1 MTQIMVSTAVFKL
14 VNMVGLLGYLLTTID
29 KFSDWSSDA
38 ADVVN
43 GVFHLIMWIA
53 LLVIEVDQKP
63 AFSKYVPFLYSFVGR
78 GVFYVWLAWIS
89 FRISLLSIIG
99 AVITCIVGI
108 IYVLLFVLKNLQAP
122 STMTFEENYAQSPED
137 YLSESASFLP
147 THNNSLGATA
157 APDEENSYTA
167 I

>member
-1 MTQIMVSTAVFKL
+1 MVSTAVFKL

-29 KFSDWSSDA
+29 KFSGWSSDA

-43 GVFHLIMWIA
+43 GIFHL
-53 LLVIEVDQKP
+53 
-63 AFSKYVPFLYSFVGR
+63 
-78 GVFYVWLAWIS
+78 LAWIS
-89 FRISLLSIIG
+89 FRLSILSIIG
-99 AVITCIVGI
+99 AIITCIVGI

-147 THNNSLGATA
+147 THNISLGATA
-157 APDEENSYTA
+157 APDEENSYTP